1 MNLIMRRFLPL
12 AVILV
17 AGMNLAIAKDIKKSS
32 TTEKGQ
38 VYVTVLP
45 EEAYIWVDG
54 KPIRHR
60 NSLLTLPT
68 GEHKIMVVNYGFEPA
83 TANVTVGKGDY
94 QEVHAKLKP
103 AGDPV
108 PPPLGRIQ
116 IEGVPGNALVMM
128 NGTGP
133 EFFVGHADEFN
144 NNFVNKQQLLVPI
157 GKHQLYI
164 LRNKTAET
172 IWSGPVD
179 VKPDKR
185 LIVYA
190 NRGKEG
196 QLVYKNWPEGKNLKP
211 KKRFEAGTATAT
223 VAVAPISG
231 KFGADKQ
238 QVGCNQPV
246 ALAWSS
252 ENAGRVTVTANGE
265 TLADSAN
272 GQLSVT
278 PKDTTKYE
286 FRAAGPGGIV
296 SSDST
301 VQVDKSVHVS
311 LASSQPEIRYVK
323 VGDRVQEQGTADLV
337 WKVQNADS
345 AQIETIGPVS
355 GEGGRHTVTA
365 SPKQTT
371 EGPINETQVYKLTA
385 TNACGSSDTAEVALR
400 VTGSIEPEQVAQVT
414 PPEPPQT
421 LPQTS
426 TLLPLLALLGAGLL
440 GGSGIARLIRK
451 N

>member
-1 MNLIMRRFLPL
+1 MKSAVRRFLPL

-17 AGMNLAIAKDIKKSS
+17 AGINLAMAKDIKKNSKAE
-32 TTEKGQ
+32 TGQ

-54 KPIRHR
+54 KPMSHR
-60 NSLLTLPT
+60 NSLLTLSS
-68 GEHKIMVVNYGFEPA
+68 GEHKIMVVNYGYEPA
-83 TANVTVGKGDY
+83 TANVTVGKSDY

-103 AGDPV
+103 AGGPV
-108 PPPLGRIQ
+108 PGPLGRIQ
-116 IEGVPGNALVMM
+116 IEGVTGNALVMM
-128 NGTGP
+128 NGTTP

-144 NNFVNKQQLLVPI
+144 NNFMNKQQLLLPV

-164 LRNKTAET
+164 LRNKTGET
-172 IWSGPVD
+172 IWSGPVE
-179 VKPDKR
+179 VKADKR

-196 QLVYKNWPEGKNLKP
+196 QLVYKDWPEGKKLKP
-211 KKRFEAGTATAT
+211 EKRFNASTATAT
-223 VAVAPISG
+223 VAVAPITG

-246 ALAWSS
+246 QLAWSS
-252 ENAGRVTVTANGE
+252 ENAGKTTVTANGE
-265 TLADSAN
+265 TLADSAT

-296 SSDST
+296 SSEST

-311 LASSQPEIRYVK
+311 LASSTPEIRYVK
-323 VGDRVQEQGTADLV
+323 VGDRVQEEGTADLV

-345 AQIETIGPVS
+345 AQIETIGAVS
-355 GEGGRHTVTA
+355 GESGRQTVKA
-365 SPKQTT
+365 APKQTS
-371 EGPINETQVYKLTA
+371 EGPINETQVY
-385 TNACGSSDTAEVALR
+385 R
-400 VTGSIEPEQVAQVT
+400 
-414 PPEPPQT
+414 
-421 LPQTS
+421 
-426 TLLPLLALLGAGLL
+426 
-440 GGSGIARLIRK
+440 
-451 N
+451 